1 MHRPAGVTALS
12 ILFSLAAIYLWTIA
26 AVMLIAP
33 GAISLM
39 SGSQFMYGLELAGPY
54 MALLIGTG
62 WALAGWGLFHLH
74 NWARWAAMLV
84 MTLGIAWLVPK
95 ISAAELGV
103 PLLWYGLQIAL
114 RAAAAWYLAQA
125 PAVIDAFAAKRQEG
139 CDSVRDCRDPATA
152 AGVSQVWAYMADVRR
167 ARLVQ

>member
-125 PAVIDAFAAKRQEG
+125 PAVIDAFAAKRQ
-139 CDSVRDCRDPATA
+139 DT
-152 AGVSQVWAYMADVRR
+152 
-167 ARLVQ
+167 